1 MASTPADIDIPRAPK
16 IVSETKRDRDVF
28 RLYGPAFRNIPH
40 LDHTSA
46 LGRHVPIAAK
56 DSALVA
62 FAQLAAIRL
71 GAARA
76 IISLIDM
83 KRQHILA
90 EATPVTSLRSGI
102 RSDLWLG
109 NVSLPREV
117 LVCEQVLGIDP
128 QRITASEQASVVFN
142 DLAEHDDYKERN
154 YVKDNIVRF
163 YAGVALTSPR
173 GAIVGALAILDPKP
187 RHGLPRHDVLY
198 LHDLAAT
205 IMEHLDTY
213 TLKDQHM
220 RGEQLTRG
228 LISFAEGAS
237 ALQTYSTEDRQSS
250 LTLQPYISPL
260 AAPAF
265 QPYDAHQHVRPIS
278 TADMHIPPSPPRSPT
293 PPPKSTTPTQ
303 SPELLHGLP
312 VPPPRSDNSDSGS
325 VRALQE
331 SILPAN
337 SKAMF
342 ARAANIMRASSDL
355 DGVLILDAS
364 IAAAAHHD
372 NTTDTSESSAYDS
385 LPSEGEGSHWFPGM
399 THGPTSQQQ
408 QQQPLGSGQ
417 RCQILGFSTRDTSS
431 VAENIWA
438 LRNRSL
444 LESDLRRMLSL
455 YPMGNIVHF
464 TAEGEAISSTD
475 SESSTSTI
483 TPGDESRPAS
493 KHRSRRGQTRSNKT
507 LNAIQLTLPGARS
520 VAFVPFWDFERSRWF
535 AGCLC
540 WTNEPDRLLSPQLD
554 LLFFKVFGHSVMNE
568 LSRLD
573 TIASDQV
580 KTTFVSLISHELRS
594 PLHGILGSIQFMQD
608 SPLDSFQVTMLN
620 SMAAC
625 GQTLLDTID
634 HILDYS
640 KINETNQN
648 VSSKKLKGTK
658 TVCLSSKPLKT
669 LRASIPTPQ
678 HPAVDLGLATEEVVE
693 AVYAGLSFRA
703 IADTLDND
711 GTLSPYDSRVGD
723 DEEIFPTTPAKRKSC
738 FIILDVEDQDWNFCL
753 PIGAWRRI
761 LMNIFGN
768 ALKFT
773 NSGHIKVSL
782 RANRSKGVEG
792 FTNITVSIIDTG
804 MGMHPEFLANKVFQ
818 PFSQENPHSSGTGLG
833 LSIVRQIIEKIGG
846 KVDVTSVLGKG
857 THVVVKLALPSPET
871 PQREAP
877 QRSPFLAALSRVR
890 GRKICVLHQ
899 LRPVAPDELATYNA
913 LEHFSNTLGTTMRNS
928 LHMEVVH
935 TTDWEGHDADL
946 VICPEPSFHY
956 LATIR
961 AQQNAVTRAPVVIFV
976 ATDGLEAATL
986 RSDARI
992 LNRESMVEI
1001 ITQP

>member
-1 MASTPADIDIPRAPK
+1 MDMDIPRAPK
-16 IVSETKRDRDVF
+16 VVSETKRDRDVF
-28 RLYGPAFRNIPH
+28 RLYGPTFRNIPH

-46 LGRHVPIAAK
+46 LGEHVPVAAK

-71 GAARA
+71 GATRA
-76 IISLIDM
+76 LISLIDM
-83 KRQHILA
+83 ERQHILA
-90 EATPVTSLRSGI
+90 EATATTSLRGGI
-102 RSDLWLG
+102 RNDLWLG

-117 LVCEQVLGIDP
+117 LVCEQVLGINP
-128 QRITASEQASVVFN
+128 ERITSSEQASVVFN
-142 DLAEHDDYKERN
+142 DLAEHDYYKERN
-154 YVKDNIVRF
+154 YVRDNIVRF

-173 GAIVGALAILDPKP
+173 GAIVGALCILDSKP
-187 RHGLPRHDVLY
+187 RDGLPRQDVLY

-205 IMEHLDTY
+205 VMEHLDTY
-213 TLKDQHM
+213 TLKDQHI

-237 ALQTYSTEDRQSS
+237 ALQAYSSEDHQPP
-250 LTLQPYISPL
+250 LTLQPYISPP
-260 AAPAF
+260 AVPAF
-265 QPYDAHQHVRPIS
+265 QPYHVPQDRQVPPLQAADNPAAPIPTDHQ
-278 TADMHIPPSPPRSPT
+278 
-293 PPPKSTTPTQ
+293 
-303 SPELLHGLP
+303 LP
-312 VPPPRSDNSDSGS
+312 GVPVTPPRSDKSDSSS

-337 SKAMF
+337 SKSMF

-364 IAAAAHHD
+364 IAATAHQQLAND
-372 NTTDTSESSAYDS
+372 ASESSAYDS
-385 LPSEGEGSHWFPGM
+385 LASEGESVYGFPGM
-399 THGPTSQQQ
+399 THSTTSQQ
-408 QQQPLGSGQ
+408 PAEGTGQ

-444 LESDLRRMLSL
+444 MEADLRRMLSL
-455 YPMGNIVHF
+455 YPMGNIIHF
-464 TAEGEAISSTD
+464 TADGEAISSTD

-483 TPGDESRPAS
+483 IPDDGGRPAS
-493 KHRSRRGQTRSNKT
+493 KQRSRRGQSRSNKT

-640 KINETNQN
+640 KVNETIQN

-658 TVCLSSKPLKT
+658 TVCLSSKPLKS
-669 LRASIPTPQ
+669 LRASIPVVQ
-678 HPAVDLGLATEEVVE
+678 HPALDLGLATEEVVE
-693 AVYAGLSFRA
+693 AVYAGLSYRA
-703 IADTLDND
+703 ISNTSDDD
-711 GTLSPYDSRVGD
+711 GTMSPYNARVGD
-723 DEEIFPTTPAKRKSC
+723 DEELFPTIPLKRKSC
-738 FIILDVEDQDWNFCL
+738 FIILDIENLDWNFCL

-773 NSGHIKVSL
+773 ESGHIKVSL
-782 RANRSKGVEG
+782 RANQSKGADG
-792 FTNITVSIIDTG
+792 FTHITVSIVDTG
-804 MGMHPEFLANKVFQ
+804 MGMSPDFLANKVFQ

-846 KVDVTSVLGKG
+846 KVDVTSNLGKG
-857 THVVVKLALPSPET
+857 TLVVVKLALPRLET
-871 PQREAP
+871 PQLDAP
-877 QRSPFLAALSRVR
+877 QRSPFMAALPRVK
-890 GRKICVLHQ
+890 GRKICILHQ
-899 LRPVAPDELATYNA
+899 TRPEATSELNTHNA
-913 LEHFSNTLGTTMRNS
+913 LELFSNTLGTTLKNF

-935 TTDWEGHDADL
+935 TSDWEGHDADL
-946 VICPEPSFHY
+946 VICPEPSFQY

-992 LNRESMVEI
+992 LSKKSVVEI